1 MPEQVPR
8 LALLSRMQVDIVV
21 DAARAIRKVLESL
34 RFPFGPDATMIIGL
48 LPVATP
54 IFDNVFRASPT

>member
-8 LALLSRMQVDIVV
+8 LALLSRMQVERVFE
-21 DAARAIRKVLESL
+21 AARAIQSVLESL
-34 RFPFGPDATMIIGL
+34 RFPLGPDATMIIGL

-54 IFDNVFRASPT
+54 IFDNVLRASPT